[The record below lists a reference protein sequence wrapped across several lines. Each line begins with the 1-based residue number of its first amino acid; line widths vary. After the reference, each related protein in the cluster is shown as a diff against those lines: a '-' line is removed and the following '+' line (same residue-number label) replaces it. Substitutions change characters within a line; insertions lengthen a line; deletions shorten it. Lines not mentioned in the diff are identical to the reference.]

1 MVQNELEREKL
12 ETELEEERKSKLN
25 NLSTLDAL
33 SDFGGSSSQVKLGW
47 LVICHINTILSC
59 LTCLRVRL
67 IFKFAVCD
75 VLIVFNMSSHRI
87 LGDTALRKNVMTALV
102 NRKEISL
109 RPPFVRQLP
118 MPLLP
123 SDQIIHHCL
132 VLAPFQM
139 PLAMWLM
146 KTRG

>member
-1 MVQNELEREKL
+1 M
-12 ETELEEERKSKLN
+12 
-25 NLSTLDAL
+25 ST
-33 SDFGGSSSQVKLGW
+33 
-47 LVICHINTILSC
+47 IRSC
-59 LTCLRVRL
+59 LTCFRVRL
-67 IFKFAVCD
+67 IFKFALCD
-75 VLIVFNMSSHRI
+75 VLIVFTMYSHKI
-87 LGDTALRKNVMTALV
+87 LGDTALRKNVMAALV
-102 NRKEISL
+102 NLKEISL
-109 RPPFVRQLP
+109 GPPLVRQLP

>member
-47 LVICHINTILSC
+47 LVICMLPSHINTILSC

-67 IFKFAVCD
+67 ISKFA
-75 VLIVFNMSSHRI
+75 
-87 LGDTALRKNVMTALV
+87 GVM
-102 NRKEISL
+102 
-109 RPPFVRQLP
+109 F
-118 MPLLP
+118 
-123 SDQIIHHCL
+123 
-132 VLAPFQM
+132 
-139 PLAMWLM
+139 
-146 KTRG
+146 